1 MKTRTTLVRLLVP
14 LMALG
19 LIAAACGEDDE
30 PAAPDTSAADTA
42 AAEAAAAQAE
52 ADAAS
57 AMAEADAAAAEADAA
72 AARAAEAEAAL
83 DAAMAEA
90 EGAVDPEV
98 VAALEAER
106 DAAQAEADAAQAEAE
121 AAAAAQADAEAAAA
135 AAESAMEEAM
145 AEPEP
150 EPETMTDVTLQLQW
164 FTQSQFAGYYAAV
177 ATGIY
182 EDYGLNV
189 EILEGGVEIVPASVL
204 DSGAADFAVSW
215 VPRGLVPREEG
226 ANITNIAQVFQRS
239 ATLQVSFADSGI
251 STVTD
256 LQGRTVGNWGFG
268 NEFELLAGLRK
279 SGLDPAS
286 DVQLVQQNF
295 DMLALIS
302 GEIDAAQAMIYNEYA
317 QVLETVN
324 PDTGELYQPE
334 DLNIINWND
343 VGTAMLQD
351 ALWAD
356 ADRLDDDPA
365 YHETAVKFVEASL
378 LGWIFC
384 RDNPEEC
391 VDIVLDN
398 APTLGRSH
406 QTWQLNEINALIWP
420 SPLGVGVMD
429 PDLWA
434 QTAEV
439 ATSEGILASAPDE
452 DAYRPEIAWEAVTN
466 LRNAGVDVIGNS
478 WQRVP
483 VELLP
488 GGE

>member
-1 MKTRTTLVRLLVP
+1 MKARSTLMRLLVP
-14 LMALG
+14 LLALG
-19 LIAAACGEDDE
+19 LIVAACGDDE
-30 PAAPDTSAADTA
+30 EPVADTSAAD
-42 AAEAAAAQAE
+42 AAAAQAE
-52 ADAAS
+52 ADAA
-57 AMAEADAAAAEADAA
+57 AAQAEADAAADRAA
-72 AARAAEAEAAL
+72 AAEAAAAEAQAAL
-83 DAAMAEA
+83 EAAMAEA
-90 EGAVDPEV
+90 EGAVDPEA
-98 VAALEAER
+98 VAALEAELE
-106 DAAQAEADAAQAEAE
+106 AAAAAAEAAAAEAEAAAAAQAEAE
-121 AAAAAQADAEAAAA
+121 AAAAEAEAEA
-135 AAESAMEEAM
+135 AM

-150 EPETMTDVTLQLQW
+150 EPETVTDVTLQLQW

-256 LQGRTVGNWGFG
+256 LEGRTVGNWGFG

-466 LRNAGVDVIGNS
+466 LRNAGVDVIGNN

>member
-1 MKTRTTLVRLLVP
+1 MKTRGKLIRVLVP
-14 LMALG
+14 FVALG
-19 LIAAACGEDDE
+19 LIAAACGDDDE
-30 PAAPDTSAADTA
+30 PTVADTSAADTA
-42 AAEAAAAQAE
+42 AAEAAAAA
-52 ADAAS
+52 
-57 AMAEADAAAAEADAA
+57 AEADAAAAQAEADDAAAEAEAA
-72 AARAAEAEAAL
+72 AARAAEAEAELA
-83 DAAMAEA
+83 AAMAEA
-90 EGAVDPEV
+90 EGAIDPEV
-98 VAALEAER
+98 VAELEAQLEAASAEAA
-106 DAAQAEADAAQAEAE
+106 AAQADADDAAAAQAEAE
-121 AAAAAQADAEAAAA
+121 AAAAEAEAAAEA
-135 AAESAMEEAM
+135 AM

-150 EPETMTDVTLQLQW
+150 AEPVDVTLQLQW

-239 ATLQVSFADSGI
+239 ATLQVAFADTGI
-251 STVTD
+251 SAVTD
-256 LQGRTVGNWGFG
+256 LEGRTVGNWGFG

-279 SGLDPAS
+279 NGLDPAS

-334 DLNIINWND
+334 DLSIINWND

-378 LGWIFC
+378 QGWIYC

-391 VDIVLDN
+391 VNIVLDN

-434 QTAEV
+434 QTVEV
-439 ATSEGILASAPDE
+439 ATTEGILASAPDE

-466 LRNAGVDVIGNS
+466 LRNADVDVIGNS
-478 WQRVP
+478 WERVP
-483 VELLP
+483 VTLLE

>member
-1 MKTRTTLVRLLVP
+1 MKARNMLARLLVP
-14 LMALG
+14 LLALG
-19 LIAAACGEDDE
+19 LIAAACGDDE
-30 PAAPDTSAADTA
+30 PAPDTSAADAA

-52 ADAAS
+52 A
-57 AMAEADAAAAEADAA
+57 
-72 AARAAEAEAAL
+72 
-83 DAAMAEA
+83 
-90 EGAVDPEV
+90 
-98 VAALEAER
+98 
-106 DAAQAEADAAQAEAE
+106 E
-121 AAAAAQADAEAAAA
+121 AAAADAEA
-135 AAESAMEEAM
+135 AMEEAM

-150 EPETMTDVTLQLQW
+150 VEEEAVDVTLQLQW
-164 FTQSQFAGYYAAV
+164 FTQSQFAGYYAAL
-177 ATGIY
+177 ALGIY

-239 ATLQVSFADSGI
+239 ATLQVAFADSGI
-251 STVTD
+251 STVAD
-256 LQGRTVGNWGFG
+256 LEGRTVGNWGFG

-279 SGLDPAS
+279 NGLDPAG

-324 PDTGELYQPE
+324 PDTGELFQPD

-365 YHETAVKFVEASL
+365 YHATAVKFVEASL
-378 LGWIFC
+378 LGWIHC

-398 APTLGRSH
+398 APTLGQSH
-406 QTWQLNEINALIWP
+406 QTWQINEISALIWP

-434 QTAEV
+434 QTVEV
-439 ATSEGILASAPDE
+439 ATSEGILASAPDD

-466 LRNAGVDVIGNS
+466 LRNAGVDVIGNN
-478 WQRVP
+478 WQPVE

>member
-1 MKTRTTLVRLLVP
+1 MTTKRIWGSALVP
-14 LMALG
+14 LLAVG
-19 LIAAACGEDDE
+19 LIATACSGGGDDE
-30 PAAPDTSAADTA
+30 PGELTPVS
-42 AAEAAAAQAE
+42 
-52 ADAAS
+52 
-57 AMAEADAAAAEADAA
+57 
-72 AARAAEAEAAL
+72 
-83 DAAMAEA
+83 
-90 EGAVDPEV
+90 
-98 VAALEAER
+98 
-106 DAAQAEADAAQAEAE
+106 
-121 AAAAAQADAEAAAA
+121 
-135 AAESAMEEAM
+135 
-145 AEPEP
+145 
-150 EPETMTDVTLQLQW
+150 LQLQW
-164 FTQSQFAGYYAAV
+164 FTQSQFAGYYAAQ
-177 ATGIY
+177 ALGFY
-182 EDYGLNV
+182 EDVGLDV
-189 EILEGGVEIVPASVL
+189 TILEGGVEIVPASVL

-239 ATLQVSFADSGI
+239 ATLQVAFADSGI
-251 STVTD
+251 SSVAD
-256 LQGRTVGNWGFG
+256 LEGRTVGNWGFG

-279 SGLDPAS
+279 NGLDPAS

-378 LGWIFC
+378 LGWIYC

-434 QTAEV
+434 QTVDV

-466 LRNAGVDVIGNS
+466 LRNADIDVIGHS
-478 WQRVP
+478 WERIP
-483 VELLP
+483 VTLLE

>member
-30 PAAPDTSAADTA
+30 PAPDTSAADTA
-42 AAEAAAAQAE
+42 AAEAAAAAAE
-52 ADAAS
+52 ADAA
-57 AMAEADAAAAEADAA
+57 AAQAEADAAAAEADAA
-72 AARAAEAEAAL
+72 AARAADAEAAL
-83 DAAMAEA
+83 EAAMAEA
-90 EGAVDPEV
+90 EGAADPAV
-98 VAALEAER
+98 VAELEAER
-106 DAAQAEADAAQAEAE
+106 DAAQAEAE

-135 AAESAMEEAM
+135 EAEAAMEEAM

-150 EPETMTDVTLQLQW
+150 EPVTMTDVTLQLQW

-268 NEFELLAGLRK
+268 NEFELLAGLRRN
-279 SGLDPAS
+279 GLDPAS

-324 PDTGELYQPE
+324 PETGELYQPE

-378 LGWIFC
+378 MGWIYC

-420 SPLGVGVMD
+420 SPQGVGVMD
-429 PDLWA
+429 KDLWD
-434 QTAEV
+434 QTVAV

-466 LRNAGVDVIGNS
+466 LRNAGVDVIGNN

-483 VELLP
+483 VTLLP